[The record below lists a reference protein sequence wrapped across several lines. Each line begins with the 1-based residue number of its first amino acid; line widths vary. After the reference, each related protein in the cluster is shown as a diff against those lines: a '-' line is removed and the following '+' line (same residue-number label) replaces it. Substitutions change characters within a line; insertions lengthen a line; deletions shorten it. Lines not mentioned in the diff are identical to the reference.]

1 MPSFDLLGRAEPLMK
16 RYYDDRT
23 VYSAAYKDRPLLAWV
38 PKKTG
43 VTGGSPL
50 GNAKGGY
57 QVPLT
62 IDDIAGESAIFSS
75 AVTARDGD
83 SHVVWDCGRIKRY
96 ATATIDWETVRAM
109 KNDVGAFMRAIT
121 PRIDSAINQLSNS
134 LQVHLYGNG
143 SGHRGQIASIAT
155 NTLTLTAATAHLA
168 RSWSLRRTVM
178 AATAQ
183 TAGTVRVGTTKV
195 AAIGSSAGTITLDS
209 AAAITGLAANDYIFP
224 LGDHQASGVQSI
236 MNGMQQ
242 WGPDPATI
250 TTGNPFKGVD
260 RATWKEKL
268 LCLHFTAM
276 ADNSTI
282 DSDVREAVAILKANG
297 GNADALFLH
306 PTRWSALE
314 TKLASQSRYE
324 MLMGTDKN
332 ASTGFDT
339 IVINAGGRRVN
350 VVADPWC
357 PPAEGWLLQ
366 RNTWELFS
374 IDRVPDFVSDDGGRL
389 ARLMD
394 ADEVEFRIGGYY
406 NLVCRCPGHNMKI
419 NFTGT

>member
-1 MPSFDLLGRAEPLMK
+1 MPAFDLLGRAEPLMK

-23 VYSAAYKDRPLLAWV
+23 VYSAAYKDRPLLAWI

-62 IDDIAGESAIFSS
+62 IDDIVGESAQFAS

-134 LQVHLYGNG
+134 LQVHLYGDG
-143 SGHRGQIASIAT
+143 SGHRGVVGSIAT
-155 NTLTLTAATAHLA
+155 NTITLDAATAHLA
-168 RSWSLRRTVM
+168 RTWSLRRTLVSTE
-178 AATAQ
+178 TASGGTLQ
-183 TAGTVRVGTTKV
+183 AGSTKV
-195 AAIGSSAGTITLDS
+195 NAINSAAGAITVDS
-209 AAAITGLAANDYIFP
+209 VAAITGLDAGDYIFP
-224 LGDHQASGVQSI
+224 LGDYQVSGAALI
-236 MNGMQQ
+236 MNGLKQ

-250 TTGNPFKGVD
+250 TAGNPFKGVD

-268 LCLHFTAM
+268 LMLHFTAM

-282 DSDVREAVAILKANG
+282 DSDVREAVAQLKSNG

-306 PTRWSALE
+306 PSRWSALE

-339 IVINAGGRRVN
+339 IVINAGGRRIN
-350 VVADPWC
+350 VVSDPWC

-389 ARLMD
+389 HRLEG